1 MNEEEAKVEERG
13 ENERANDKKNNNNN
27 KIVLMSHGWQCVG
40 IHAVAITSIT
50 FCEAFS

>member
-1 MNEEEAKVEERG
+1 MDEEEAKVEERG
-13 ENERANDKKNNNNN
+13 RKWAIDKNNNNNN

-40 IHAVAITSIT
+40 IYAVAITSIT